1 MMLLCG
7 VTGSLGMPRK
17 PNMKLPV
24 VFLILMFPSTALA
37 HGGGLDSHGCHN
49 DRKLGGYHC
58 HRGALASQSFQ
69 SKEQALKG
77 TDRLPKDTDARSVSG
92 MARVIDGD
100 TIEINRKR
108 IRLHG
113 IDAPEQ
119 KQKCL
124 DASQSEY
131 PCGEY
136 ATNALRRKV
145 QSARVSCTVSGVDR
159 YKRLIAIC
167 YIGTQNINN
176 WLVKQGWAIAYKRY
190 SNDYVSSE
198 RTARIE
204 RKGIWKGS
212 FVEPWKWRK
221 GPRQN

>member
-1 MMLLCG
+1 
-7 VTGSLGMPRK
+7 
-17 PNMKLPV
+17 MKLRLLA
-24 VFLILMFPSTALA
+24 LIIMLPSTAVA
-37 HGGGLDSHGCHN
+37 HGGGLDSNGCHN
-49 DRKLGGYHC
+49 NRKLGGYHC
-58 HRGALASQSFQ
+58 HRGPLASQSFQ
-69 SKEQALKG
+69 SKEEALKG

-136 ATNALRRKV
+136 ATNALRTKV
-145 QSARVSCTVSGVDR
+145 QSARVSCNVNGVDR
-159 YKRLIAIC
+159 YKRLIAVC
-167 YIGTQNINN
+167 YIGSENINN
-176 WLVKQGWAIAYKRY
+176 WLVRRGWAIAYKRY
-190 SNDYVSSE
+190 SKDYVSTE
-198 RTARIE
+198 RKARIE
-204 RKGIWKGS
+204 RNGVWKGT

-221 GPRQN
+221 ESRQK

>member
-1 MMLLCG
+1 
-7 VTGSLGMPRK
+7 MPRK
-17 PNMKLPV
+17 SNMKLPV
-24 VFLILMFPSTALA
+24 VLLIVMLPSTALA

-49 DRKLGGYHC
+49 NRKLGGYHC

-77 TDRLPKDTDARSVSG
+77 TDRLPKVTVARSVSG
-92 MARVIDGD
+92 MAQVIDGD

-145 QSARVSCTVSGVDR
+145 QSAHISCTVSGVDR
-159 YKRLIAIC
+159 YKRLIAVC

-212 FVEPWKWRK
+212 FMEPWKWRK
-221 GPRQN
+221 RSRQN

>member
-1 MMLLCG
+1 MLLCG
-7 VTGSLGMPRK
+7 VTGSLGIPRK
-17 PNMKLPV
+17 PNMKIPV
-24 VFLILMFPSTALA
+24 VLLILMFPSTALA
-37 HGGGLDSHGCHN
+37 HGGGLDAHGCHN

-69 SKEQALKG
+69 SKEEALKG
-77 TDRLPKDTDARSVSG
+77 TDRSPKDTDARSVSG

-145 QSARVSCTVSGVDR
+145 QSAHISCTVSGVDP
-159 YKRLIAIC
+159 YKRLIAVC

-176 WLVKQGWAIAYKRY
+176 WLVKRGWAIAYKRY
-190 SNDYVSSE
+190 SNDYVSTE

-204 RKGIWKGS
+204 RNGIWKGS

-221 GPRQN
+221 GSRQN

>member
-1 MMLLCG
+1 MLLCG